1 MIQSMTGFGRA
12 VAGRGIEKI
21 SVSIK
26 CINGKILDLKIRGLD
41 LEYSL
46 EKEIRDLLSKKII
59 RGTVYIN
66 FETDA
71 NQAKPDYVFN
81 ENRLKQL
88 IVAASAIEKN
98 YSFKINVNDIINSS
112 DILAPNDSFE
122 INPHSILKA
131 TKEAA
136 AKLIKMR
143 KIEGAALKSDLLNR
157 VIVLKKQL
165 TFVEKQLPAEQNK
178 RIKKIKK
185 RIFEILKD
193 FNIDDQR
200 MNQEIAHIA
209 DKSDVTEEIVRLKS
223 HFSQFEDILNANKPV
238 GRTLN
243 FLLQEIVREINTLGS
258 KSFSDKIVKNIIKMK
273 EESEKIRE
281 QIQNIL

>member
-1 MIQSMTGFGRA
+1 MIQSMTGFGKA
-12 VAGRGIEKI
+12 FAGRGIEKI

-26 CINGKILDLKIRGLD
+26 CINGKVLDLKIRGLD

-71 NQAKPDYVFN
+71 NQAKSDYVFN

-88 IVAASAIEKN
+88 IVAASAIEKK
-98 YSFKINVNDIINSS
+98 YSFKINVNEIMTSS
-112 DILAPNDSFE
+112 DLLVSNDTYEVNPNL
-122 INPHSILKA
+122 ILKA
-131 TKEAA
+131 SKEAV

-143 KIEGAALKSDLLNR
+143 KIEGAALKSDLLSR
-157 VIVLKKQL
+157 VIILKKQL
-165 TFVEKQLPAEQNK
+165 TSVEKQLPAEQKK
-178 RIKKIKK
+178 RVKKIKK
-185 RIFEILKD
+185 RIFDILKD

-223 HFSQFEDILNANKPV
+223 HFSQFEYILNANKPV
-238 GRTLN
+238 GRGLN

-258 KSFSDKIVKNIIKMK
+258 KSFSDKIVKNVIKMK

>member
-1 MIQSMTGFGRA
+1 MTGFGRA

-66 FETDA
+66 FETDS

>member
-157 VIVLKKQL
+157 VVVLKKQL

-185 RIFEILKD
+185 RIFDMLKD

>member
-223 HFSQFEDILNANKPV
+223 HFSQYEDILNANKPV

>member
-41 LEYSL
+41 LEYPL

-66 FETDA
+66 FETDS

-185 RIFEILKD
+185 RIFEMLKD

>member
-98 YSFKINVNDIINSS
+98 YSIKINVNDIINSS

-122 INPHSILKA
+122 INPHTILKA
-131 TKEAA
+131 TKEAV

-185 RIFEILKD
+185 RIFDMLKD
-193 FNIDDQR
+193 LNIDDQR

-243 FLLQEIVREINTLGS
+243 FLHQEIVREINTLGS

>member
-1 MIQSMTGFGRA
+1 MIQSMTGFGKA
-12 VAGRGIEKI
+12 FAGRGIEKI

-26 CINGKILDLKIRGLD
+26 CINGKVLDLKIRGLD

-71 NQAKPDYVFN
+71 NQAKSDYVFN

-88 IVAASAIEKN
+88 IVAASAIEKK
-98 YSFKINVNDIINSS
+98 YSFKINVNEIMTSS
-112 DILAPNDSFE
+112 DLLVSNDTYEVNPNL
-122 INPHSILKA
+122 ILKA
-131 TKEAA
+131 SKEAV

-143 KIEGAALKSDLLNR
+143 KIEGAALKSDLLSR
-157 VIVLKKQL
+157 VIILKKQL
-165 TFVEKQLPAEQNK
+165 TSVEKQLPAEQKK
-178 RIKKIKK
+178 RVKKIKK
-185 RIFEILKD
+185 RIFDMLKD

-223 HFSQFEDILNANKPV
+223 HFSQFEYILNANKPV
-238 GRTLN
+238 GRGLN

-258 KSFSDKIVKNIIKMK
+258 KSFSDKIVKNVIKMK

>member
-1 MIQSMTGFGRA
+1 MIQSMTGFGRSS
-12 VAGRGIEKI
+12 AGKGVEKI

-26 CINGKILDLKIRGLD
+26 CINGKVLDLKIKGLD
-41 LEYSL
+41 LEYSM
-46 EKEIRDLLSKKII
+46 EKEIRDLLAKKII

-66 FETDA
+66 FEPDSNKT
-71 NQAKPDYVFN
+71 KPDYIFN

-88 IVAASAIEKN
+88 IRIASTIKKN
-98 YSFKINVNDIINSS
+98 YNYKINVNEIITAN
-112 DILAPNDSFE
+112 DLLVPNDTYE
-122 INPHSILKA
+122 VNPNLIFRAVKDA
-131 TKEAA
+131 T

-157 VIVLKKQL
+157 TSVLKKL
-165 TFVEKQLPAEQNK
+165 LSLIEKQLPNEYKN

-185 RIFEILKD
+185 RITDLLKD
-193 FNIDDQR
+193 YNIDDLR

-223 HFSQFEDILNANKPV
+223 HFSQFENILNTNKPA
-238 GRTLN
+238 GRGLN
-243 FLLQEIVREINTLGS
+243 FLLQEIIREINTLGS
-258 KSFSDKIVKNIIKMK
+258 KSFSEKIVKNIIKMK

-281 QIQNIL
+281 QVQNIL

>member
-112 DILAPNDSFE
+112 DILAPNDNYE

>member
-112 DILAPNDSFE
+112 DILAPNDKYE
-122 INPHSILKA
+122 INSHSILKA

>member
-185 RIFEILKD
+185 RIFEMLKD

>member
-1 MIQSMTGFGRA
+1 MIQSMTGFGRSS
-12 VAGRGIEKI
+12 AGKGVEKI

-26 CINGKILDLKIRGLD
+26 CVNGKVLDLKIKGLD
-41 LEYSL
+41 IEYSI

-66 FETDA
+66 FEPDSNKT
-71 NQAKPDYVFN
+71 KPDYIFN

-88 IVAASAIEKN
+88 IRTASTIKKN
-98 YSFKINVNDIINSS
+98 YNYKINVNEIITAN
-112 DILAPNDSFE
+112 DLLVPNDTYE
-122 INPHSILKA
+122 VNPNLIFRAVKDA
-131 TKEAA
+131 T

-157 VIVLKKQL
+157 ASVLKKL
-165 TFVEKQLPAEQNK
+165 LFLIEKQLPNEYKN

-185 RIFEILKD
+185 RITDLLKD
-193 FNIDDQR
+193 YNIDDLR

-223 HFSQFEDILNANKPV
+223 HFSQFENILNTNKPA
-238 GRTLN
+238 GRGLN
-243 FLLQEIVREINTLGS
+243 FLLQEITREINTLGS
-258 KSFSDKIVKNIIKMK
+258 KSFSEKIVKNIIKMK

-281 QIQNIL
+281 QVQNIL

>member
-122 INPHSILKA
+122 INPHTILKA
-131 TKEAA
+131 TKEAV

-165 TFVEKQLPAEQNK
+165 TFVEKQLPAEHKK

-185 RIFEILKD
+185 RIFEMLKD

>member
-12 VAGRGIEKI
+12 FAGRGIEKI

-26 CINGKILDLKIRGLD
+26 CINGKVLDLKIRGLD

-71 NQAKPDYVFN
+71 NQAKSDYVFN

-88 IVAASAIEKN
+88 IVAASTIEKK
-98 YSFKINVNDIINSS
+98 YSFKINVNDIMTSS
-112 DILAPNDSFE
+112 DLLVSNNTYE
-122 INPHSILKA
+122 VNPHSILKA
-131 TKEAA
+131 SKEAV

-143 KIEGAALKSDLLNR
+143 KIEGAALKSDLLSR

-165 TFVEKQLPAEQNK
+165 TSVEKQLPVEQKK
-178 RIKKIKK
+178 RVKKIKK
-185 RIFEILKD
+185 RIFDMLKD

-223 HFSQFEDILNANKPV
+223 HFSQFEYILNANKPV
-238 GRTLN
+238 GRGLN

-258 KSFSDKIVKNIIKMK
+258 KSFSDKIVKNVIKMK

>member
-98 YSFKINVNDIINSS
+98 YSIKINVNDIINSS

>member
-1 MIQSMTGFGRA
+1 MIQSMTGFGRSS
-12 VAGRGIEKI
+12 VGKGVEKI

-26 CINGKILDLKIRGLD
+26 CVNGKVLDLKIKGLD
-41 LEYSL
+41 IEYSI

-66 FETDA
+66 FEPDS
-71 NQAKPDYVFN
+71 NKIKPDYIFN

-88 IVAASAIEKN
+88 IRTASTIEKN
-98 YSFKINVNDIINSS
+98 YNYKININEIITAND
-112 DILAPNDSFE
+112 LLVPNDTNE
-122 INPHSILKA
+122 VNPNLIFRAVKDA
-131 TKEAA
+131 T

-157 VIVLKKQL
+157 VSVLKKL
-165 TFVEKQLPAEQNK
+165 LFLIEKQLPNEYKN

-185 RIFEILKD
+185 RITDLLKD
-193 FNIDDQR
+193 YNIDDLR

-223 HFSQFEDILNANKPV
+223 HFSQFENILNKNKPA
-238 GRTLN
+238 GRGLN
-243 FLLQEIVREINTLGS
+243 FLLQEIIREINTLGS
-258 KSFSDKIVKNIIKMK
+258 KSFSEKIVKNIIKMK

-281 QIQNIL
+281 QVQNIL

>member
-26 CINGKILDLKIRGLD
+26 CINGKILDLKIKGLD

-112 DILAPNDSFE
+112 DILAPNDSYE

-165 TFVEKQLPAEQNK
+165 VSVERQLPGEQKK

-185 RIFEILKD
+185 RIFDMLKD

-209 DKSDVTEEIVRLKS
+209 DKSDVSEEIVRLKS
-223 HFSQFEDILNANKPV
+223 HFSQFENILHANKPV
-238 GRTLN
+238 GRGLN

-258 KSFSDKIVKNIIKMK
+258 KSFSDKIVTNVIKMK

>member
-41 LEYSL
+41 LEYPL

-112 DILAPNDSFE
+112 DILAPNDKYE
-122 INPHSILKA
+122 INSHSILKA

-185 RIFEILKD
+185 RIFEMLKD